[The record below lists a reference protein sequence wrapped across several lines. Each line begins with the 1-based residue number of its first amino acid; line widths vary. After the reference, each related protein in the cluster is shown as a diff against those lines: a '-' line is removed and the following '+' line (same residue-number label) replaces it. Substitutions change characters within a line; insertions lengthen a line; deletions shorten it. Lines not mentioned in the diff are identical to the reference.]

1 MDSYWLAVLGFV
13 LIAAAAAGLA
23 FVAYRHPAAFRD
35 NLGFPLAFLTAVAF
49 VVLSFWNLGALHAQS
64 QALLNAVRDQDQ
76 AASATVSSLA
86 ERIRD
91 TYLLEVYGLLIA
103 AAIIAYLL
111 LLSRLPELGL
121 VYKSEELGTDESVS
135 SETTSPTG
143 PAPNE
148 PSSNDQPGG

>member
-1 MDSYWLAVLGFV
+1 MDSYWPAVLGVV
-13 LIAAAAAGLA
+13 LIAAAGGLA
-23 FVAYRHPAAFRD
+23 LVAYRHPAAFRE
-35 NLGFPLAFLTAVAF
+35 NLGLPLAFVTAVAF
-49 VVLSFWNLGALHAQS
+49 IGLSFWNLGALHAQS
-64 QALLNAVRDQDQ
+64 QALLNAVKDQDR

-103 AAIIAYLL
+103 VAIIAYLL

-121 VYKSEELGTDESVS
+121 VQKREERSSDEPVS
-135 SETTSPTG
+135 SETTSPIG

-148 PSSNDQPGG
+148 PSSNDSPGG